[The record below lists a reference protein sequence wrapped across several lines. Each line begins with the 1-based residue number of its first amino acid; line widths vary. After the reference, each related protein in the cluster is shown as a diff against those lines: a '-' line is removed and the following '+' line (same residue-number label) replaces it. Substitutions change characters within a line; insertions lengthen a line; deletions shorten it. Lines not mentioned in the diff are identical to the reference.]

1 MKPEHRQQLDEV
13 FRSAL
18 QREPGERAAF
28 LDEACAGDDALRKQI
43 EGLLAAREKA
53 GGFIEKAA
61 FEVAA
66 ESAVDDHNVLSL
78 GQTIG
83 HYQIP
88 VTPWHRRNG
97 GSVFSRWTQNLI
109 AKWH

>member
-43 EGLLAAREKA
+43 EGLLAARDLPKW
-53 GGFIEKAA
+53 
-61 FEVAA
+61 
-66 ESAVDDHNVLSL
+66 VDPILRRAL
-78 GQTIG
+78 G
-83 HYQIP
+83 
-88 VTPWHRRNG
+88 
-97 GSVFSRWTQNLI
+97 
-109 AKWH
+109 